1 MESNR
6 ERKGCSEGGPGVLLQ
21 SLRLDWGIGSRNT
34 ELVIVFPI
42 EIWLLRVTFSSKML
56 N

>member
-1 MESNR
+1 MSLGRGVSGLSMESNR

-42 EIWLLRVTFSSKML
+42 EI
-56 N
+56 